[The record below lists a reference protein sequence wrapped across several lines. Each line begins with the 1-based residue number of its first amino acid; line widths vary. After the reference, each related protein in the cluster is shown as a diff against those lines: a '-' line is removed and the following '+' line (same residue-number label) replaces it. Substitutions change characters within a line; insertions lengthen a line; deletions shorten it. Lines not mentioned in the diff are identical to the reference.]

1 MSTNDKDGL
10 HIRSRRN
17 QYVWTIVL
25 SILALLW
32 VSGCD
37 EKPQDM
43 GPASQAKATE
53 TLQGFLSALESAQL
67 QEAYG
72 YLSTAQ
78 QAEAPFDAFA
88 QGYRAGSIEI
98 TEYEIEGM
106 GMPDPDTEAH
116 YKKHAPFFVP
126 KGKLVLS
133 AVKDDGLTPSG
144 MKRRIQVPL
153 SWILMV
159 PEDNTWR
166 VQGKG
171 WGPLHT
177 VAFFGHPHAIVDPV
191 DQHGRNIPM
200 QYADEARQYRITLAE
215 NWADLSQHPSVASAA
230 ASVQTNVIA
239 IFGRPGRTTLPN
251 VTIQTYDVARY
262 PSVQSPMDYARW
274 VRSSGSGSELQAP
287 ASFSHAGL
295 SGVRWEYEYK
305 QGFSTVH
312 SVTDYYLDGRT
323 MILISSVSRPDRFQ
337 QDKKEIIPMLD
348 SFRFTSKSA
357 PSIARA
363 SRPF

>member
-1 MSTNDKDGL
+1 MSTNDKDVL
-10 HIRSRRN
+10 HIRSRRTR
-17 QYVWTIVL
+17 YVWTIVL

-43 GPASQAKATE
+43 GPASQTKATE
-53 TLQGFLSALESAQL
+53 TLEGFLKALKSAEL

-72 YLSTAQ
+72 YLSPAQ
-78 QAEAPFDAFA
+78 QAETSFDEFA
-88 QGYRAGSIEI
+88 WGYRAGRIEVI
-98 TEYEIEGM
+98 EYEIEGM
-106 GMPDPDTEAH
+106 GTPDADTVAH
-116 YKKHAPFFVP
+116 YKEHTPFFVS

-133 AVKDDGLTPSG
+133 AVKDDGLTPTG
-144 MKRRIQVPL
+144 MKRTIQVPL

-159 PEDNTWR
+159 PEGNTWR

-177 VAFFGHPHAIVDPV
+177 VAFFGHPHAIVNPV

-200 QYADEARQYRITLAE
+200 QYADKAREYRITLAE

-239 IFGRPGRTTLPN
+239 MFGRPGQTTLPN

-262 PSVQSPMDYARW
+262 PSVQSPMDYARL
-274 VRSSGSGSELQAP
+274 VQSSGSGSELQAP
-287 ASFSHAGL
+287 TSFSHAGV

-305 QGFSTVH
+305 QGSRAIH
-312 SVTDYYLDGRT
+312 SITDYYLDGRT
-323 MILISSVSRPDRFQ
+323 MILVSSVSRPDRFER
-337 QDKKEIIPMLD
+337 DKEEIIPMLD
-348 SFRFTSKSA
+348 SFRFAPKSA
-357 PSIARA
+357 SGVTQV
-363 SRPF
+363 SRQF